1 MSAIW
6 AALVVLYI
14 QLSLVTAYYHTPC
27 TRANQAQFQ
36 FPDCYLPPLRTD
48 LPFGQASFLLSHD
61 AATGYIQP
69 NAALRPAVSTS
80 SSSSSSTSGSSSSSS
95 GSTATAFSWPYSKN
109 QVGSVHRQLSDG
121 ARALDVRPLLTT
133 NGTVVLHHGIVR
145 IPVSL
150 STLIYDAVTW
160 CRENKDELVLVLL
173 SHFAY
178 ESSSS
183 STASMVSAVAQIL
196 NEYSVPYVDCTAVYG
211 LTVAQVMNSAALPN
225 NNNEGDDDD
234 SGGGGGYLL
243 VMDAHD
249 TYGTSCAKENWV
261 ESQLVTCYPKQAASC
276 LASSSS
282 SNRNGNLTITD
293 LFDSQLKPYLLASA
307 NNEPT
312 DNANALG
319 PPLSLYHTPFN
330 EIQALWQ
337 VTTASALAGL
347 THFSSILHD
356 NEQSQINRKVVN
368 MVYKGEFNAI
378 SLLAVDNVA
387 RNGNA
392 LTSVLRNQ
400 CGQAYDDDRGALPC
414 GTALPP
420 PPIDFAHWTTA
431 KSLFVVMALYLVW
444 LGYSVAWHQRPK
456 FLFAAWTQ
464 WRQSANCG
472 EDDRQIIQNPI
483 KEPVDG
489 SKRELLIS

>member
-1 MSAIW
+1 MVVVVVW
-6 AALVVLYI
+6 AALVLYQCVLVVVV
-14 QLSLVTAYYHTPC
+14 VTAYYHTPC

-48 LPFGQASFLLSHD
+48 LPFAQASFLLSHD
-61 AATGYIQP
+61 TATGYIQP
-69 NAALRPAVSTS
+69 NAALRPAVS
-80 SSSSSSTSGSSSSSS
+80 SSTTTTSSSSS
-95 GSTATAFSWPYSKN
+95 GSGNTATGFSWPYSKN
-109 QVGSVHRQLSDG
+109 QVGSAFRQLSDG
-121 ARALDVRPLLTT
+121 ARALDVRPLLTA

-150 STLIYDAVTW
+150 STLIQDAVTW

-183 STASMVSAVAQIL
+183 SSSSSSMVSAVTQVL

-211 LTVAQVMNSAALPN
+211 LTVAQVMNLAALPHRN
-225 NNNEGDDDD
+225 TQHSNEDND
-234 SGGGGGYLL
+234 SGGYLL
-243 VMDAHD
+243 VLDAHD

-276 LASSSS
+276 LSSSS
-282 SNRNGNLTITD
+282 SKRNGTTTSTD
-293 LFDSQLKPYLLASA
+293 LFDSQLRPYLLASA

-312 DNANALG
+312 NDANTLG
-319 PPLSLYHTPFN
+319 PPLSLYHTPCN

-337 VTTASALAGL
+337 VTTSSALAGL
-347 THFSSILHD
+347 AHFSSILHD
-356 NEQSQINRKVVN
+356 NAQSQINRKVVN
-368 MVYKGEFNAI
+368 MVYKKEFSAI

-387 RNGNA
+387 LNGNA
-392 LTSVLRNQ
+392 LTSILRTQ
-400 CGQAYDDDRGALPC
+400 CGQAVNDQSLPC

-420 PPIDFAHWTTA
+420 PPIDYNHWTTGN
-431 KSLFVVMALYLVW
+431 SLLVVAAVYLVW

-456 FLFAAWTQ
+456 LLYTAWTE
-464 WRQSANCG
+464 WRNNSAHCAKQPINDTM
-472 EDDRQIIQNPI
+472 EDEQVPGN
-483 KEPVDG
+483 
-489 SKRELLIS
+489 KRELLLS